1 MKLTDKPRQI
11 AVPFASG
18 TADKN
23 TIPNNATQET
33 KEKGKAAY
41 DSGFPPLTMTAIAA
55 GGIPPHG
62 KDFNGLLND
71 ITAAIRFSQAGG
83 HYTFDSAFAQAI
95 GGYAKGATVLSA
107 DGSKIWWNTVEAN
120 TTDPDGA
127 SAAGWKN
134 LLADPNGLFLQKS
147 QNLADLQNKAEGRK
161 NLELGTAATK
171 NVGTGSGNV
180 MEMGTAGLGVGPI
193 AKSDAYSNI
202 AQFFRVNASS
212 ANKPPA
218 VSGNVSAGVVC
229 LPMDAAP
236 SSGYV
241 AVVGGNLAAYV
252 GISQAEAGGITWA
265 RIYTDRFKPTA
276 ADVNAVAKT
285 GDRMSGALGSTYT
298 DTYRIVAGQYGTFW
312 RNDGNALYLMLTNA
326 GDQWGTFNNLRPF
339 AVSTSDGSV
348 NVGTSFSVNYTGYI
362 NKTGVYPYTNNGQNY
377 NQSNGLHI
385 QGSGDQYADIY
396 YLETVGQYGTL
407 SFHIHSGG
415 IDAYP
420 SFKND
425 GSLALNGTYPII
437 TMSTGTRYHQDG
449 NIWGSVWGGYLS
461 NWLNNNTYGPQR
473 PQPPVQVNT
482 DAIGSLAFA
491 RLNPQNSRVGYGELV
506 SGSNISPSGV
516 TGYPAGGNWAALFA
530 EGQLGGTW
538 KCLGLCISDTDGGG
552 NRHYG
557 VSLFV
562 RVS

>member
-41 DSGFPPLTMTAIAA
+41 DSGFPPLTMKAIAA

-83 HYTFDSAFAQAI
+83 QYTFDSAFASSI
-95 GGYAKGATVLSA
+95 GGYPRGAMVLSS
-107 DGSKIWWNTVEAN
+107 DGSKIWWNTFDSN
-120 TTDPDGA
+120 TTDPDGT

-147 QNLADLQNKAEGRK
+147 QNLADLQNKGEARSNLQVYSQNESDNKYAFKSITINGKPLSSNVNLTASNVNAWSKTEADGRFVYK
-161 NLELGTAATK
+161 SGDTIAALNITRGLYVGEDTTVNRNLF
-171 NVGTGSGNV
+171 VGGSGFV
-180 MEMGTAGLGVGPI
+180 EKRGVGDVI
-193 AKSDAYSNI
+193 N
-202 AQFFRVNASS
+202 
-212 ANKPPA
+212 
-218 VSGNVSAGVVC
+218 NVRNTNG
-229 LPMDAAP
+229 
-236 SSGYV
+236 
-241 AVVGGNLAAYV
+241 
-252 GISQAEAGGITWA
+252 
-265 RIYTDRFKPTA
+265 
-276 ADVNAVAKT
+276 
-285 GDRMSGALGSTYT
+285 
-298 DTYRIVAGQYGTFW
+298 YRIFGVGDLFADIYHSERVGQNHFLGIHVANGGADGWFEF
-312 RNDGNALYLMLTNA
+312 RNDGQFIA
-326 GDQWGTFNNLRPF
+326 GSIIGAGGGN
-339 AVSTSDGSV
+339 GS
-348 NVGTSFSVNYTGYI
+348 
-362 NKTGVYPYTNNGQNY
+362 K
-377 NQSNGLHI
+377 LH
-385 QGSGDQYADIY
+385 
-396 YLETVGQYGTL
+396 
-407 SFHIHSGG
+407 
-415 IDAYP
+415 P
-420 SFKND
+420 
-425 GSLALNGTYPII
+425 
-437 TMSTGTRYHQDG
+437 DG
-449 NIWGSVWGGYLS
+449 NIYGTIWGGYLS

-491 RLNPQNSRVGYGELV
+491 RLNPQDSRVGYGELV
-506 SGSNISPSGV
+506 SGSNLSPSGV
-516 TGYPAGGNWAALFA
+516 TGYPRGGDWAALFA

-538 KCLGLCISDTDGGG
+538 KCLGLCISDSEGR

>member
-95 GGYAKGATVLSA
+95 GKYAKGATVLSA

-326 GDQWGTFNNLRPF
+326 GDQWGTFNNLRPLT
-339 AVSTSDGSV
+339 VSTSDGSI

-362 NKTGVYPYTNNGQNY
+362 NKLGVNPYTSNGQSF
-377 NQSNGLHI
+377 NQTNGLHI
-385 QGSGDQYADIY
+385 QGAGDQYGDIY
-396 YLETVGQYGTL
+396 YLETVGKYGSL
-407 SFHIHSGG
+407 SFHIHGG
-415 IDAYP
+415 GLDAYP
-420 SFKND
+420 AFNNN
-425 GSLALNGTYPII
+425 GSLSLNGSWPAI
-437 TMSTGTRYHQDG
+437 SNSAGTTWHPDG
-449 NIWGSVWGGYLS
+449 NVEGPQWGGYLS
-461 NWLNNNTYGPQR
+461 NWLNQ
-473 PQPPVQVNT
+473 
-482 DAIGSLAFA
+482 
-491 RLNPQNSRVGYGELV
+491 
-506 SGSNISPSGV
+506 NISN
-516 TGYPAGGNWAALFA
+516 AQNNAQNWAYQNLVQNVRLTGRINQPDTG
-530 EGQLGGTW
+530 GQVRAPDGCVFTGMSGANYNPSIWASYSYIQVLINGSWRNIGT
-538 KCLGLCISDTDGGG
+538 S
-552 NRHYG
+552 
-557 VSLFV
+557 
-562 RVS
+562 

>member
-326 GDQWGTFNNLRPF
+326 GDQWETFNNLRPL
-339 AVSTSDGSV
+339 AVSTSDGSI

-362 NKTGVYPYTNNGQNY
+362 NKVGVNPYTSNGQSF
-377 NQSNGLHI
+377 NQTNGLHI
-385 QGSGDQYADIY
+385 QGAGDQYGDIY
-396 YLETVGQYGTL
+396 YLETVGKYGSL
-407 SFHIHSGG
+407 SFHIHGG
-415 IDAYP
+415 GLDAYP
-420 SFKND
+420 AFNNN
-425 GSLALNGTYPII
+425 GSLSLNGSWPAI
-437 TMSTGTRYHQDG
+437 SNSAGTTWHPDG
-449 NIWGSVWGGYLS
+449 NVEGPQWGGYLS
-461 NWLNNNTYGPQR
+461 NWLNQ
-473 PQPPVQVNT
+473 
-482 DAIGSLAFA
+482 
-491 RLNPQNSRVGYGELV
+491 
-506 SGSNISPSGV
+506 NISN
-516 TGYPAGGNWAALFA
+516 AQNNAQNWAYQNLVQNVRLTGRINQPDTG
-530 EGQLGGTW
+530 GQVRAPDGCVFTGMSGANYNPSIWASYSYIQVLINGSWRNIGT
-538 KCLGLCISDTDGGG
+538 S
-552 NRHYG
+552 
-557 VSLFV
+557 
-562 RVS
+562 

>member
-326 GDQWGTFNNLRPF
+326 GDQWGTFNNLRPL
-339 AVSTSDGSV
+339 AVSTSDGSI

-362 NKTGVYPYTNNGQNY
+362 NKVGVNPYTSNGQSF
-377 NQSNGLHI
+377 NQTNGLHI
-385 QGSGDQYADIY
+385 QGAGDQYGDIY
-396 YLETVGQYGTL
+396 YLETVGKYGSL
-407 SFHIHSGG
+407 SFHIHGG
-415 IDAYP
+415 GLDAYP
-420 SFKND
+420 AFNNN
-425 GSLALNGTYPII
+425 GSLSLNGNWPAI
-437 TMSTGTRYHQDG
+437 SNSAGTTWHPDG
-449 NIWGSVWGGYLS
+449 NVEGPQWGGYLS
-461 NWLNNNTYGPQR
+461 NWLNQNISNAQNNAQNWAYQNLVQNVRLTGR
-473 PQPPVQVNT
+473 INQPDTGGQVRAPDGCVFTGMSGANYNPSTWASYSYVQVLINGSWRN
-482 DAIGSLAFA
+482 IGTS
-491 RLNPQNSRVGYGELV
+491 
-506 SGSNISPSGV
+506 
-516 TGYPAGGNWAALFA
+516 
-530 EGQLGGTW
+530 
-538 KCLGLCISDTDGGG
+538 
-552 NRHYG
+552 
-557 VSLFV
+557 
-562 RVS
+562 

>member
-11 AVPFASG
+11 VVPFASG

-71 ITAAIRFSQAGG
+71 ITVAIRFSQAGG
-83 HYTFDSAFAQAI
+83 QYTFDSAFTSAI
-95 GGYAKGATVLSA
+95 GGYPRGAMVLSS
-107 DGSKIWWNTVEAN
+107 DGSKIWWNTVDSN

-193 AKSDAYSNI
+193 AKNDAYSNI
-202 AQFFRVNASS
+202 AQFYRVNASA

-241 AVVGGNLAAYV
+241 AVVGGNMAAYV
-252 GISQAEAGGITWA
+252 GVSQAEAGGITWA
-265 RIYTDRFKPTA
+265 RIYTDKFKPTA
-276 ADVNAVAKT
+276 ADINAVAKT
-285 GDRMSGALGSTYT
+285 GDTMTGQLFSPSISTTPGAIPWGAGPFSEQLNNQAPFFQPNWQWPVTSGGVYVPIVKGVST
-298 DTYRIVAGQYGTFW
+298 RQGQGYPT
-312 RNDGNALYLMLTNA
+312 
-326 GDQWGTFNNLRPF
+326 
-339 AVSTSDGSV
+339 AVSFGYLLSGTPSFAQACIHAKGDNTDV
-348 NVGTSFSVNYTGYI
+348 NWRFDANGGNFYCPG
-362 NKTGVYPYTNNGQNY
+362 GVYANNA
-377 NQSNGLHI
+377 I
-385 QGSGDQYADIY
+385 
-396 YLETVGQYGTL
+396 
-407 SFHIHSGG
+407 FHV
-415 IDAYP
+415 
-420 SFKND
+420 
-425 GSLALNGTYPII
+425 
-437 TMSTGTRYHQDG
+437 DG
-449 NIWGSVWGGYLS
+449 NITGNIWGGYLS
-461 NWLNNNTYGPQR
+461 NWLNQNISNAQNNAQNWAYQNLVQNVRLTGR
-473 PQPPVQVNT
+473 INQPDTGGQVRAPDGCVFTGMSGANYNPSIWASYSYVQVLINGSWRN
-482 DAIGSLAFA
+482 IGTS
-491 RLNPQNSRVGYGELV
+491 
-506 SGSNISPSGV
+506 
-516 TGYPAGGNWAALFA
+516 
-530 EGQLGGTW
+530 
-538 KCLGLCISDTDGGG
+538 
-552 NRHYG
+552 
-557 VSLFV
+557 
-562 RVS
+562 

>member
-147 QNLADLQNKAEGRK
+147 QNLSDLQNKAEGRK

-326 GDQWGTFNNLRPF
+326 GDQWGTFNNLRPL
-339 AVSTSDGSV
+339 AVSTSDGSI

-362 NKTGVYPYTNNGQNY
+362 NKLGVNPYTSNGQSF
-377 NQSNGLHI
+377 NQTNGLHI
-385 QGSGDQYADIY
+385 QGAGDQYGDIY
-396 YLETVGQYGTL
+396 YLETVGKYGSL
-407 SFHIHSGG
+407 SFHIHGG
-415 IDAYP
+415 GLDAYP
-420 SFKND
+420 AFNNN
-425 GSLALNGTYPII
+425 GSLSLNGSWPAI
-437 TMSTGTRYHQDG
+437 SNSAGTTWHPDG
-449 NIWGSVWGGYLS
+449 NVEGPQWGGYLS
-461 NWLNNNTYGPQR
+461 NWLNQ
-473 PQPPVQVNT
+473 
-482 DAIGSLAFA
+482 
-491 RLNPQNSRVGYGELV
+491 
-506 SGSNISPSGV
+506 NISN
-516 TGYPAGGNWAALFA
+516 AQNNAQNWAYQNLVQNVRLTGRINQPDTG
-530 EGQLGGTW
+530 GQVRAPDGCVFTGMSGANYNPSIWASYSYIQVLINGSWRNIGT
-538 KCLGLCISDTDGGG
+538 S
-552 NRHYG
+552 
-557 VSLFV
+557 
-562 RVS
+562 

>member
-41 DSGFPPLTMTAIAA
+41 DSGFPPLTMTAFAA

-71 ITAAIRFSQAGG
+71 ITVAIRFSQAGG
-83 HYTFDSAFAQAI
+83 QYTFDSAFTSAI
-95 GGYAKGATVLSA
+95 GGYPRGAMVLSS
-107 DGSKIWWNTVEAN
+107 DGSKIWWNTVDSN

-193 AKSDAYSNI
+193 AKNDAYSNI
-202 AQFFRVNASS
+202 AQFYRVNASA

-241 AVVGGNLAAYV
+241 AVVGGNMAAYV
-252 GISQAEAGGITWA
+252 GVSQAEAGGITWA
-265 RIYTDRFKPTA
+265 RIYTDKFKPTA
-276 ADVNAVAKT
+276 ADINAVAK
-285 GDRMSGALGSTYT
+285 
-298 DTYRIVAGQYGTFW
+298 
-312 RNDGNALYLMLTNA
+312 A
-326 GDQWGTFNNLRPF
+326 GDTMTGQLFTPAVATTPGAIPWGAGAFSEQLNTQAPFFQPNWQWPVSSGGLYVPIAKGVATRQGQGYPS
-339 AVSTSDGSV
+339 AVSFGYLLG
-348 NVGTSFSVNYTGYI
+348 GTPSFAQACIHVKGDNADYNWKFDSNSGNFYCPG
-362 NKTGVYPYTNNGQNY
+362 GVYANNA
-377 NQSNGLHI
+377 I
-385 QGSGDQYADIY
+385 
-396 YLETVGQYGTL
+396 
-407 SFHIHSGG
+407 FHV
-415 IDAYP
+415 
-420 SFKND
+420 
-425 GSLALNGTYPII
+425 
-437 TMSTGTRYHQDG
+437 DG
-449 NIWGSVWGGYLS
+449 NITGSIWGGYLS
-461 NWLNNNTYGPQR
+461 NWLNQNISNAQNNAQNWAYQNLVQNVRLTGRINR
-473 PQPPVQVNT
+473 PDTGGQIRVPDGCVFTGMSGANYDPSIWASYSYVQVLINGSWRN
-482 DAIGSLAFA
+482 IGTS
-491 RLNPQNSRVGYGELV
+491 
-506 SGSNISPSGV
+506 
-516 TGYPAGGNWAALFA
+516 
-530 EGQLGGTW
+530 
-538 KCLGLCISDTDGGG
+538 
-552 NRHYG
+552 
-557 VSLFV
+557 
-562 RVS
+562 

>member
-326 GDQWGTFNNLRPF
+326 GDQWGTFNNLRPL
-339 AVSTSDGSV
+339 AVSTSDGSI

-362 NKTGVYPYTNNGQNY
+362 NKLGVNPYTSNGQSF
-377 NQSNGLHI
+377 NQTNGLHI
-385 QGSGDQYADIY
+385 QGAGDQYGDIY
-396 YLETVGQYGTL
+396 YLETVGKYGSL
-407 SFHIHSGG
+407 SFHIHGG
-415 IDAYP
+415 GLDAYP
-420 SFKND
+420 AFNNN
-425 GSLALNGTYPII
+425 GSLSLNGSWPAI
-437 TMSTGTRYHQDG
+437 SNSAGTTWHPDG
-449 NIWGSVWGGYLS
+449 NVEGPQWGGYLS
-461 NWLNNNTYGPQR
+461 NWLNQNISNAQNNAQNWAYQNLVQNVRLTGR
-473 PQPPVQVNT
+473 INQPDTGGQVRAPDGCVFTGMSGANYNPYIWASYSYVQVLINGSWRN
-482 DAIGSLAFA
+482 IGTS
-491 RLNPQNSRVGYGELV
+491 
-506 SGSNISPSGV
+506 
-516 TGYPAGGNWAALFA
+516 
-530 EGQLGGTW
+530 
-538 KCLGLCISDTDGGG
+538 
-552 NRHYG
+552 
-557 VSLFV
+557 
-562 RVS
+562 

>member
-83 HYTFDSAFAQAI
+83 HYTFDSVFAQAI

-326 GDQWGTFNNLRPF
+326 GDQWGTFNNLRPL
-339 AVSTSDGSV
+339 AVSTSDGSI

-362 NKTGVYPYTNNGQNY
+362 NKVGVNPYTSNGQSF
-377 NQSNGLHI
+377 NQTNGLHI
-385 QGSGDQYADIY
+385 QGAGDQYGDIY
-396 YLETVGQYGTL
+396 YLETVGKYGSL
-407 SFHIHSGG
+407 SFHIHGG
-415 IDAYP
+415 GLDAYP
-420 SFKND
+420 AFNNN
-425 GSLALNGTYPII
+425 GSLSLNGNWPAI
-437 TMSTGTRYHQDG
+437 SNSAGTTWHPDG
-449 NIWGSVWGGYLS
+449 NVEGPQWGGYLS
-461 NWLNNNTYGPQR
+461 NWLNQNISNAQNNAQNWAYQNLVQNVRLTGR
-473 PQPPVQVNT
+473 INQPDTGGQVRAPDGCVFTGMSGANYNPSIWASYSYVQVLIN
-482 DAIGSLAFA
+482 GSW
-491 RLNPQNSRVGYGELV
+491 R
-506 SGSNISPSGV
+506 NIV
-516 TGYPAGGNWAALFA
+516 T
-530 EGQLGGTW
+530 
-538 KCLGLCISDTDGGG
+538 S
-552 NRHYG
+552 
-557 VSLFV
+557 
-562 RVS
+562 